1 MADFES
7 AKAGW
12 NVMKKWFSSDTETG
26 VDEATERMNQEK
38 EALARASREARAL
51 VLREVDGVIPEIKDM
66 FPVIDKDEKTDD
78 EGHKVFFYT
87 YESPDGDI
95 DTVNMYEYEVMLYKA
110 QVKHFAELMEAPKQK
125 IDNYRSV
132 VKEIDKFIEERI
144 GEMKGKKDDRNRK
157 IEASKIERENR
168 RMALERGEFQPID
181 TQDKALR
188 RKTSDLS
195 GRSGSLPDFDSYAFA
210 GDLVDID
217 DETKTRRHKPD
228 LRKVQEDYNDRADK
242 LESEVYEP
250 LEKMWEKSARALK
263 QAEKNLKTFKE
274 EWDD

>member
-1 MADFES
+1 MVDINDS
-7 AKAGW
+7 KVGW
-12 NVMKKWFSSDTETG
+12 NVMKKWFSSDAETG
-26 VDEATERMNQEK
+26 VDEATKRMNEDK
-38 EALARASREARAL
+38 EALARASKEAREL
-51 VLREVDGVIPEIKDM
+51 VLAEVDGVIPEIKAM
-66 FPVIDKDEKTDD
+66 FPVIDKDEEKDD
-78 EGHKVFFYT
+78 VGHKVLFYT
-87 YESPDGDI
+87 YKSPDGDVN
-95 DTVNMYEYEVMLYKA
+95 TVNAYEYEIVLYKA

-132 VKEIDKFIEERI
+132 VKEIDKFIEQRI
-144 GEMKGKKDDRNRK
+144 GEMNEKKDDRDRK
-157 IEASKIERENR
+157 IEASEIERENR

-181 TQDKALR
+181 TQDKALK

-195 GRSGSLPDFDSYAFA
+195 GRSGSLPDFDSYVFD

-217 DETKTRRHKPD
+217 DETKTRKHEPD
-228 LRKVQEDYNDRADK
+228 LRKVQERYNKKADN

-250 LEKMWEKSARALK
+250 LEKMWKKSARALK